1 MLGQESLVGY
11 FLYAVMWIL
20 IAVACLVVLRT
31 AVLSSLL
38 LLMPLARVLRRV
50 PGLRRWVPPADQS
63 PARR

>member
-31 AVLSSLL
+31 AVMASLL
-38 LLMPLARVLRRV
+38 LLMPMAKVMRRV
-50 PGLRRWVPPADQS
+50 PGLRRLLPPA
-63 PARR
+63 